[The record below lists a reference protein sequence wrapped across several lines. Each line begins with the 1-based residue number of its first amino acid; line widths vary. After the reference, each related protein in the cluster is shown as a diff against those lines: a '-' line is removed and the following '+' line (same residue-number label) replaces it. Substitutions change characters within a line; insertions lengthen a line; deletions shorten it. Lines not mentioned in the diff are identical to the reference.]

1 MSSLAKALPTP
12 VKFPI
17 GKGQH
22 LTFCRIGLDIW
33 SEFCEMILQ
42 RRTGRISDL
51 SLGDTAKAGLY
62 KDLVGKGVDMEDML
76 EEASTTEGMRWML
89 CRCCTSNVPDD
100 ELGTLIRLR
109 DMPLLFGQLADMEQ
123 ATEDEALEAG
133 NEPAPEGKTGA

>member
-1 MSSLAKALPTP
+1 MSSLAKALPAA

-33 SEFCEMILQ
+33 SEFCEVILQ
-42 RRTGRISDL
+42 RRTSRISNL
-51 SLGDTAKAGLY
+51 SLGDVAKAGLY

-76 EEASTTEGMRWML
+76 EEAATTEGMRWML

-100 ELGTLIRLR
+100 EVGMLVRLR

-123 ATEDEALEAG
+123 ATEEEELEVG
-133 NEPAPEGKTGA
+133 NEPAPERKTGA